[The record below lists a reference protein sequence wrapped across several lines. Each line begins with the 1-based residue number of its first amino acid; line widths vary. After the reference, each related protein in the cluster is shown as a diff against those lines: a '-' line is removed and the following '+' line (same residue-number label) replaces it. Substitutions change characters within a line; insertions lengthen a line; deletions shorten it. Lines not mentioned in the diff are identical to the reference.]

1 MQDPLKLEK
10 IPERSLRDVYYIL
23 FRHKW
28 KIIAFFIAV
37 VTVVTVGMLVSPS
50 IYRSE
55 AKLLIR
61 VGRESVTLDP
71 TASTGQV
78 ITNIGQQRETEIKS
92 ELEILKSQDL
102 IEKVVDAIGPA
113 AFLKPSEETNG
124 TSQKIGGGIKQ
135 WLQPILEGLTS
146 PLKGFIKG
154 LSSQLSD
161 RDQAILGVTKGLE
174 IDVPKTSNIITINFE
189 TKSRK
194 LAQETINNL
203 IGFYLDKHIN
213 VHNTPG
219 SFEFFTKETDQFRGA
234 LAKTEE
240 TLKELKN
247 RTGIASLTDQR
258 NILLARIGRLQ
269 QESEETESALATS
282 SAKVKA
288 FESSLAQLPKTMVLQ
303 ETTGNPNQSVDLMRA
318 RLYELE
324 LKEQDL
330 LSKYTETSKPVQE
343 VRRQL
348 AEAKTLLAKEDPT
361 RKQVTQG
368 LNEAHK
374 QTELTLLSERANRS
388 SLRAKAAEQRIQ
400 LASARNDLKAI
411 NDSEVSLLQVQREVG
426 IQEANYK
433 KYFDK
438 LEQARIDH
446 ALEMVKISNISLV
459 QPATYPV
466 EPIRPKKL
474 LNIALGFFLGIFGGI
489 GLAFVSEYM
498 DHTFKKPEDV
508 TEKLGLPVLASI
520 PNSKK

>member
-1 MQDPLKLEK
+1 M
-10 IPERSLRDVYYIL
+10 PEQSMRDVYFVF

-28 KIIAFFIAV
+28 KIIVFFLAVVAV
-37 VTVVTVGMLVSPS
+37 VTVGTLIAPS
-50 IYRSE
+50 IYQSE

-61 VGRESVTLDP
+61 VGRESVSLDP

-78 ITNIGQQRETEIKS
+78 ISIGQQRETEVKS

-113 AFLKPSEETNG
+113 TFLRPPEDSNG
-124 TSQKIGGGIKQ
+124 TSPKNDGGIKA
-135 WLQPILEGLTS
+135 WFGPLLER
-146 PLKGFIKG
+146 
-154 LSSQLSD
+154 LSSSFSGLFNQLSD
-161 RDQAILGVTKGLE
+161 RDRAILGVTKNLE
-174 IDVPKTSNIITINFE
+174 IDAPKTSNIITINFE

-194 LAQETINNL
+194 LAQETINKL

-219 SFEFFTKETDQFRGA
+219 SFEFFSKETDQFREA
-234 LAKTEE
+234 LAKMEE
-240 TLKELKN
+240 SLKELKN
-247 RTGIASLTDQR
+247 RTGVASLAEQR
-258 NILLARIGRLQ
+258 GILLTRIGRLQ
-269 QESEETESALATS
+269 QEMEETESARATS

-288 FESSLAQLPKTMVLQ
+288 LENSLAQLPKTMVLQ
-303 ETTGNPNQSVDLMRA
+303 ETTGNPNQGVDLMRA
-318 RLYELE
+318 RLYDLE

-330 LSKYTETSKPVQE
+330 LSKYSETSKPVQE

-348 AEAKTLLAKEDPT
+348 AEAKTLLAKEDPG

-374 QTELTLLSERANRS
+374 QIEMALLAERANLS
-388 SLRAKAAEQRIQ
+388 SLRARATEQRIQ

-411 NDSEVSLLQVQREVG
+411 NDSEVSLSQVQREVG

-433 KYFDK
+433 KYLDK

-446 ALEMVKISNISLV
+446 ALEMVKISNISVV

-466 EPIRPKKL
+466 KPVRPKKL
-474 LNIALGFFLGIFGGI
+474 LNIALGLFLGIFGGI
-489 GLAFVSEYM
+489 GLAFISEYM
-498 DHTFKKPEDV
+498 DHTFKKPEDI
-508 TEKLGLPVLASI
+508 TQKLNLPILATI
-520 PNSKK
+520 PKK

>member
-1 MQDPLKLEK
+1 M
-10 IPERSLRDVYYIL
+10 PEQSIRDVYFVL

-37 VTVVTVGMLVSPS
+37 VTVVTLGTLIAPS
-50 IYRSE
+50 IYLSE

-71 TASTGQV
+71 TATTGQV
-78 ITNIGQQRETEIKS
+78 ISIGQQRETEVKS

-113 AFLKPSEETNG
+113 AFLKPPEDSNG
-124 TSQKIGGGIKQ
+124 TSRTNGGGIIK
-135 WLQPILEGLTS
+135 WLRSIVEGITS
-146 PLKGFIKG
+146 PFNG
-154 LSSQLSD
+154 LFNQLSD
-161 RDQAILGVTKGLE
+161 RDRAILGVTKSLE
-174 IDVPKTSNIITINFE
+174 IDAPKTSNIITINFE

-194 LAQETINNL
+194 VAQETINKL

-234 LAKTEE
+234 LAKVEE
-240 TLKELKN
+240 NLKELKN
-247 RTGIASLTDQR
+247 RTGVASLTEQR
-258 NILLARIGRLQ
+258 GILLTRIGRLQ

-282 SAKVKA
+282 NAKVKA
-288 FESSLAQLPKTMVLQ
+288 LENSLAQLPKTMVLQ
-303 ETTGNPNQSVDLMRA
+303 ETTGNPNQGVDLMRA

-348 AEAKTLLAKEDPT
+348 AEAKTLLGREDPA

-374 QTELTLLSERANRS
+374 QIELALLAERANLS
-388 SLRAKAAEQRIQ
+388 SLRARAGEQRTQ
-400 LASARNDLKAI
+400 FVAAKGELNAI
-411 NDSEVSLLQVQREVG
+411 NNSEVSLSQAQREMG

-433 KYFDK
+433 KYFEK

-446 ALEMVKISNISLV
+446 ALEMVKISNISVV
-459 QPATYPV
+459 QPATYPIRPV
-466 EPIRPKKL
+466 RPKKL
-474 LNIALGFFLGIFGGI
+474 LNIVLGLFLGIFGGI
-489 GLAFVSEYM
+489 GLAFISEYM

-508 TEKLGLPVLASI
+508 QQKLNLPTLATF
-520 PNSKK
+520 PKR